1 MWCLQMHGKHFYHLK
16 TLVPA
21 VAVVCR
27 YLVLMNATSSVQDGQ
42 SCVGIYY
49 TCVICQR
56 KHHLRGN
63 SHYNQ
68 IIPETCPL

>member
-1 MWCLQMHGKHFYHLK
+1 MLAKKTDLTLKRGIFKCTGNTFYHLK

-21 VAVVCR
+21 VAVVCG

-49 TCVICQR
+49 TCV
-56 KHHLRGN
+56 
-63 SHYNQ
+63 
-68 IIPETCPL
+68 